1 MADNIFKV
9 EIITPDRVFYKGES
23 DFIEFT
29 SMSGELGVYKNH
41 IPMTTVLAPG
51 LVTIHNGEEE
61 KVAAVHAGFAEIL
74 GDKVTLLAELAE
86 WPDEIDVSRAESAK
100 ERAEER
106 LANHTAEI
114 DVKRAEY
121 ALRKAL
127 IRIDAADHKS
137 ILLKGNSSSD
147 RAVFL
152 LLSAQILPLI

>member
-106 LANHTAEI
+106 LANQTAEI
-114 DVKRAEY
+114 DVKRAEF

-127 IRIDAADHKS
+127 IRIDAADHK
-137 ILLKGNSSSD
+137 
-147 RAVFL
+147 
-152 LLSAQILPLI
+152 

>member
-9 EIITPDRVFYKGES
+9 EIITPDRVFYQGES

-127 IRIDAADHKS
+127 IRIDAADHK
-137 ILLKGNSSSD
+137 
-147 RAVFL
+147 
-152 LLSAQILPLI
+152 